1 MAAEQEARLRTAATS
16 PDTMVQNDE
25 TEKYQTT
32 SHVPQKEGADVDG
45 GNDSVVAMKKQ
56 FGLGTAISM
65 IMGCIIG
72 SGIFISPKGVLLYS
86 GSVGTALII
95 WGVCGV
101 IAFLGALCY
110 AELGTTIKK
119 SGGDYTYLHESFG
132 SGVAF
137 LLIWVYFIII
147 GPGNISIVSQTFAIY
162 AIAPFYDE
170 CDPPQIAVVLLSQ
183 ACIFL
188 IFAYNCFTVRG
199 AAVVQAVCTV
209 AKVLGLCII
218 VIAGIV
224 LLFQGQTQHL
234 NFDGPGTSV
243 TRISLALY
251 AGLFSYGGWSLLN
264 TVTEELNNPNRDFPV
279 AASLSMIAITTI
291 YVLTN
296 IAYFTAMSPL
306 ELLSSPAVAVTFG
319 DRVLG
324 NWAWLM
330 PVSVAISTF
339 GTTNGSVLGA
349 SRVVFVCARD
359 GYLPDLLS
367 MIHVKFMTPMPTLIV
382 MWILSAVYGLYPDVE
397 SLINYTSFAYWLFVG
412 IVVSGQLWLR
422 YKRPEMPRPFKIH
435 ISIPIFFVIF
445 SYFLVFVSI
454 FSATME
460 AVIGAIIIVSGIPVY
475 LYAIWQTKPKWLKRA
490 LRSCMVFFQK
500 WMLVVRQEV
509 NTY

>member
-306 ELLSSPAVAVTFG
+306 ELLSSPAVAV
-319 DRVLG
+319 
-324 NWAWLM
+324 
-330 PVSVAISTF
+330 
-339 GTTNGSVLGA
+339 
-349 SRVVFVCARD
+349 
-359 GYLPDLLS
+359 
-367 MIHVKFMTPMPTLIV
+367 
-382 MWILSAVYGLYPDVE
+382 WILSAVYGLYPDVE